1 MNWSP
6 TKQLLLRTTVAVLAT
21 ARLQNVRYVQVISRQ
36 NMRISNVARAVGVT
50 VAVTNYSG

>member
-21 ARLQNVRYVQVISRQ
+21 ARLQNVRYVQVISRRS
-36 NMRISNVARAVGVT
+36 MRISNVARAVGVT